1 MKEMTKHF
9 ASLLLMNVGL
19 VFLLNKRSGS
29 EYKIELVKQPIRDVV
44 ISAASIGIIFVFIS
58 IFFLIILEWHRNMM
72 LVLAG
77 ILISFGT

>member
-1 MKEMTKHF
+1 
-9 ASLLLMNVGL
+9 MNVGL